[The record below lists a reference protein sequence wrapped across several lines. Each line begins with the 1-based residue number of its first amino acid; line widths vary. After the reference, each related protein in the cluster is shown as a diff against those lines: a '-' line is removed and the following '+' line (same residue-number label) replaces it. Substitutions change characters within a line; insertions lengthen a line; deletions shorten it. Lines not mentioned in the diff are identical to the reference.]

1 MPYALIPEGFTLKKV
16 TQLQEDAVKEHRRH
30 EDVKTFLG
38 NETTPVLLGATAL
51 YALTPMLLALFFKL
65 LEEQG
70 VTVDKVKKE
79 GVKAGLV
86 AFGPV
91 GWTILAGEK
100 ALGRDVLTDDKARF
114 KFIKDY
120 KKVLGDLFK

>member
-79 GVKAGLV
+79 GIKAGLV
-86 AFGPV
+86 SFGPV
-91 GWTILAGEK
+91 GWA
-100 ALGRDVLTDDKARF
+100 VL
-114 KFIKDY
+114 
-120 KKVLGDLFK
+120 